1 MRHELYGPC
10 PKKHYPTL
18 NSDTYC
24 LYNDPY
30 GQRSEKAEKILEDR
44 ITESFIGRKKWS
56 RHWRIEFLQ
65 VFSHKL
71 PHSWRVV
78 KHFVWYIWF
87 CQEEYFPGLS
97 CSVSHFCFLSTVL
110 LSWECCSHVHFTLST
125 TPLLNSYPWTMSSHS
140 SLLGPQSLQS

>member
-1 MRHELYGPC
+1 MIRTVYTMIHMVKDQRRQ
-10 PKKHYPTL
+10 KKYW
-18 NSDTYC
+18 
-24 LYNDPY
+24 
-30 GQRSEKAEKILEDR
+30 K
-44 ITESFIGRKKWS
+44 TESQKALLEEKKWS

-97 CSVSHFCFLSTVL
+97 CSVSHFCFLSAVL

-125 TPLLNSYPWTMSSHS
+125 TP
-140 SLLGPQSLQS
+140 SLQLLSMDYVFSFLFASSSATSKLEFPKVPPFWLLFFLFLF